1 MKKISRSSE
10 LLWLFGMIFVAFG
23 VAICSK
29 ADLGV
34 SMIAAPAFVIRAI
47 ALLTYVC
54 LFTS

>member
-34 SMIAAPAFVIRAI
+34 SMIAAPAFVIREA
-47 ALLTYVC
+47 V
-54 LFTS
+54 SKVVR

>member
-29 ADLGV
+29 ARRINDRRARIRNPGSGV
-34 SMIAAPAFVIRAI
+34 KGMAGF
-47 ALLTYVC
+47 
-54 LFTS
+54 